1 MMGDFDAVANLAT
14 RNLPAARN
22 FYEGTLGLQ
31 PIGTVEQHLV
41 TYRTGKTKIFV
52 YVSEFAGTNKA
63 TAITFPVGDKLDEV
77 VKSLR
82 HRGVRFEHYDLPGMR
97 REGDIHVGG
106 GMRVA
111 WLKDPDG
118 NLINLASS

>member
-1 MMGDFDAVANLAT
+1 MEGFDAVANLAT
-14 RNLPAARN
+14 RNMSAARK

-31 PIGTVEQHLV
+31 PIGNADEHLV
-41 TYRTGKTKIFV
+41 AYRTGKTRIFV
-52 YVSEFAGTNKA
+52 YASEFAGTNKA
-63 TAITFPVGDKLDEV
+63 TAITFAVGDKLDDV
-77 VKSLR
+77 VKNLR
-82 HRGVRFEHYDLPGMR
+82 HRGVRFEHYDLPGMT

-118 NLINLASS
+118 NIINLASG